1 MLRSILNLLIYH
13 HLIVS
18 VNKHLKL
25 NYYNE
30 CISEIY
36 LEMQPN
42 WSNLKTQNK
51 VPYSRI
57 AYLSTDRLRVKHE
70 TICSLK
76 KKGLGCSFCSIPL
89 SKTTFNMDDIKE
101 VINNLL
107 DKPKFRHILIGGG
120 SGNPDTEYKQ
130 IIEISKSIR
139 AVNSNIP
146 IYLMSLPPLKA
157 DILMQYKSAGITE
170 IAFNIEIWNRSLAKE
185 LMPGKGLIPLELYLR
200 ALKEGTKIWG
210 TTGNVRTALI
220 VGLDNMDTLLEG
232 VEYLSKQGI
241 QPMISIFRPMVNT
254 KLEAL
259 VPPSNKVLLS
269 FYEKAQDICKQHN
282 LKLGPTCDACK
293 NNMLAI

>member
-1 MLRSILNLLIYH
+1 
-13 HLIVS
+13 
-18 VNKHLKL
+18 
-25 NYYNE
+25 
-30 CISEIY
+30 
-36 LEMQPN
+36 
-42 WSNLKTQNK
+42 
-51 VPYSRI
+51 
-57 AYLSTDRLRVKHE
+57 
-70 TICSLK
+70 
-76 KKGLGCSFCSIPL
+76 
-89 SKTTFNMDDIKE
+89 
-101 VINNLL
+101 
-107 DKPKFRHILIGGG
+107 
-120 SGNPDTEYKQ
+120 
-130 IIEISKSIR
+130 
-139 AVNSNIP
+139 
-146 IYLMSLPPLKA
+146 MSLPTLKA